1 MADCVT
7 CGDALHP
14 ERAEKYDYCTKPEC
28 RERNAEALPIL
39 AVGVNKAADQFVVL
53 NERTEEEMKGGR
65 YKKVPEAT
73 GSTRRRAR
81 SRRHRE
87 PGQVSPG
94 VRRSSPEPPRPPW
107 SDAQEN
113 LAVTY
118 RAMGLK
124 PDAIAKKM
132 GLSPYLV
139 TQILL
144 AATNRGKR

>member
-1 MADCVT
+1 V
-7 CGDALHP
+7 
-14 ERAEKYDYCTKPEC
+14 
-28 RERNAEALPIL
+28 
-39 AVGVNKAADQFVVL
+39 
-53 NERTEEEMKGGR
+53 
-65 YKKVPEAT
+65 
-73 GSTRRRAR
+73 
-81 SRRHRE
+81 
-87 PGQVSPG
+87 
-94 VRRSSPEPPRPPW
+94 

-132 GLSPYLV
+132 GLTPYLV